1 MDKNTIW
8 AIVLST
14 LVIVGSYFFIPKL
27 FGVNKANPAAQ
38 ESVEVV
44 AEDTAASNGQNNQT
58 EVLTD
63 TMFDEETSALL
74 SQAEAGDDETVEEE
88 APVFEQKISIDTGLA
103 EIIFTTKGGDI
114 VSYKLKGHDDKET
127 GDYVQ
132 LSDSVTEANRTCAL
146 SIGGA
151 ENKIINEIFSY
162 EKPDAYT
169 ILFKKNVAIKD
180 SNGKVHS
187 YTIGKKYSF
196 KPNEYMFKLDVMIH
210 GKDSA
215 GLDFN
220 GTAYTLR
227 TSPAI
232 GPRFNQKQNRYE
244 NRQFLAYNGKKVKK
258 TILSNGVEKKYDK
271 EIYWGGIAG
280 KYFTELVIPTDS
292 SIWGKPTY
300 SAKLETKDYA
310 NAQAMFE
317 RRSYTGA
324 DIQDS
329 YYMYFGPREE
339 KSLKV
344 YNSAEKN
351 AWNFSEKLTEALQ
364 SSGWLSWLEA
374 ILKWCLETLH
384 RVINNWGVCI
394 IILTIILKVIMFP
407 LSLKQQNSSIKMQ
420 QLQPKLQAIQ
430 KKYEGDQQKLQ
441 QETSKLYQEAGYNPA
456 AGCLPMLFQF
466 LVIFAMYNLFN
477 NYFEFRGQEFIKGW
491 IPDLTE
497 GDSVYTF
504 KFNIPFLGNTLR
516 LLPIIYVASQIF
528 SGIITQKTNPTSGG
542 GQTEKTMKFMTYG
555 MPFMFFF
562 IFYNAPSGLL
572 LYWLTSNILQIG
584 QQIIINKMMAKKKA
598 AGGTGTVKQEKVPK
612 NLPPKAKAKMKK

>member
-14 LVIVGSYFFIPKL
+14 LVIVGSYFLLPKF
-27 FGVNKANPAAQ
+27 FGKKNVPAADQ
-38 ESVEVV
+38 TSVEVV
-44 AEDTAASNGQNNQT
+44 SEDSTATSGN
-58 EVLTD
+58 VLTD
-63 TMFDEETSALL
+63 TLFDEETSALL
-74 SQAEAGDDETVEEE
+74 SESDEQTEVEEE
-88 APVFEQKISIDTGLA
+88 VPAVEQKITINTGVA
-103 EIIFTTKGGDI
+103 EVIFTTRGGDI
-114 VSYKLKGHDDKET
+114 ESYKLIGHNDKET
-127 GDYVQ
+127 NDYVQ
-132 LSDSVTEANRTCAL
+132 LSDIVTSTNRTCAL
-146 SIGGA
+146 AIGGA
-151 ENKIINEIFSY
+151 ENKIINEIFNY
-162 EKPDAYT
+162 EKIDAYT
-169 ILFKKNVAIKD
+169 ILFKKTVSIKD
-180 SNGKVHS
+180 SSGKVHS

-210 GKDSA
+210 GADAA

-244 NRQFLAYNGKKVKK
+244 NRQFIAYNGKKAKK
-258 TILSNGVEKKYDK
+258 TILSSGIEKKYEK
-271 EIYWGGIAG
+271 EILWGGIAG
-280 KYFTELVIPTDS
+280 KYFMELVLPTDAT
-292 SIWGKPTY
+292 ILGTPTY
-300 SAKLETKDYA
+300 SAKVETGDYA

-317 RRSYTGA
+317 RRSYTGT

-344 YNSAEKN
+344 YNTANTN
-351 AWNFSEKLTEALQ
+351 AWGFSGYKITEALQ

-374 ILKWCLETLH
+374 ILKWCLEMLH
-384 RVINNWGVCI
+384 KIISNWGICI
-394 IILTIILKVIMFP
+394 IILTIILKVLMFP
-407 LSLKQQNSSIKMQ
+407 LSKKQSMGTIKMQ

-430 KKYEGDQQKLQ
+430 KKYAGDQQKLQ

-456 AGCLPMLFQF
+456 SGCLPMLFQF

-477 NYFEFRGQEFIKGW
+477 NYFEFRGAMFIPKW

-497 GDSVYTF
+497 GDSVLTF
-504 KFNIPFLGNTLR
+504 KFNIPLIGNQLR
-516 LLPIIYVASQIF
+516 LLPIIYVASQIL
-528 SGIITQKTNPTSGG
+528 SGRLTQSMNPPG
-542 GQTEKTMKFMTYG
+542 GQNEKTMKFMTYG

-572 LYWLTSNILQIG
+572 LYWLTSNLLQLG
-584 QQIIINKMMAKKKA
+584 QQAIINKMMAKKRAELGVEKE
-598 AGGTGTVKQEKVPK
+598 TKVPK
-612 NLPPKAKAKMKK
+612 NLPPKAKAKQKK